1 MRLGVNEAVELSL
14 GELQNTPSISYF
26 NSIVLS
32 LNKVQKGSLFVAKDH
47 TLIPKALELGAYGIL
62 YAGEY
67 PLSDRDVAW
76 IKLKDIEHSL
86 NHLFKFCLL
95 NERVVGV
102 LLSPIEL
109 EIASKIIMS
118 GFVWCLK
125 ESLEDLFIL
134 EGCKIAFF
142 DKLEWLHLFYKQER
156 LKEDLKESRLMIL
169 NQSFFCSALV
179 YEKQEYEFK
188 MPCIFLEPLKR
199 VIQLCEKLQ
208 IEFDLNLLGKKE
220 YPLDHCKP
228 FFVNKNLEIAPYG
241 ATARVIVAET
251 SKELFEMMLQKA
263 LETLSWG
270 KIVVFCRKN
279 SAAFFKKTN
288 PYFYTTQNNLKEQLK
303 NLAFNFAF
311 IYGISSHHLES
322 LLNPPFLKNSPRY
335 GKSCSFVTINPIQKP
350 F

>member
-47 TLIPKALELGAYGIL
+47 ALIPKALELGAYGIL
-62 YAGEY
+62 YTGEY
-67 PLSDRDVAW
+67 LLSDRDVAW

-95 NERVVGV
+95 NERVVGA

-109 EIASKIIMS
+109 EIASKIMVS
-118 GFVWCLK
+118 NFVWCLK
-125 ESLEDLFIL
+125 ESLEDLFII

-142 DKLEWLHLFYKQER
+142 DKLEWLHLFYKQEH
-156 LKEDLKESRLMIL
+156 LKEDLKESRLIIL

-241 ATARVIVAET
+241 ATARVVVAEA

-279 SAAFFKKTN
+279 STAFFEKNN
-288 PYFYTTQNNLKEQLK
+288 PYCYTTQNNLKEQLK

-311 IYGISSHHLES
+311 IYGISSSHLES
-322 LLNPPFLKNSPRY
+322 LLNPPLFKKTPTLW
-335 GKSCSFVTINPIQKP
+335 
-350 F
+350 

>member
-47 TLIPKALELGAYGIL
+47 ALIPKALELGAYGIL
-62 YAGEY
+62 YTGEY

-95 NERVVGV
+95 NERVVGA

-109 EIASKIIMS
+109 EIASKIIVS
-118 GFVWCLK
+118 EFVWCLK
-125 ESLEDLFIL
+125 ESLEDLFII

-142 DKLEWLHLFYKQER
+142 DKLEWLHLFYKQECLR
-156 LKEDLKESRLMIL
+156 EDLKESRLMIL
-169 NQSFFCSALV
+169 SQSFFCSALV
-179 YEKQEYEFK
+179 YEKQEYELK
-188 MPCIFLEPLKR
+188 MPCIFLELLKR

-241 ATARVIVAET
+241 ATARVVVAEA
-251 SKELFEMMLQKA
+251 SKELFEIMLQKA

-279 SAAFFKKTN
+279 SVAFFEKNN
-288 PYFYTTQNNLKEQLK
+288 PYCYTTQNNLKEQLK

-322 LLNPPFLKNSPRY
+322 LLNPPLFKKTPTLW
-335 GKSCSFVTINPIQKP
+335 
-350 F
+350 

>member
-109 EIASKIIMS
+109 EIASKIIVS
-118 GFVWCLK
+118 NFVWCLK
-125 ESLEDLFIL
+125 ESLEDLFII

-156 LKEDLKESRLMIL
+156 LKEDLKESRLIIL

-208 IEFDLNLLGKKE
+208 IEFDLNLLSKKE

-241 ATARVIVAET
+241 ATARVVVAET

-279 SAAFFKKTN
+279 SAAFFEKNN
-288 PYFYTTQNNLKEQLK
+288 PYCYTTQNNLKEQLK
-303 NLAFNFAF
+303 KLAFNFAF
-311 IYGISSHHLES
+311 IYGISSSHLES
-322 LLNPPFLKNSPRY
+322 LLNPPLFKKTPTLW
-335 GKSCSFVTINPIQKP
+335 
-350 F
+350 

>member
-95 NERVVGV
+95 NECVVGA

-109 EIASKIIMS
+109 EIVSKIMVS
-118 GFVWCLK
+118 DFVWCLK
-125 ESLEDLFIL
+125 ESLEDLFII

-156 LKEDLKESRLMIL
+156 LKEDLKESRLIVL
-169 NQSFFCSALV
+169 NQSFFCSTLV
-179 YEKQEYEFK
+179 YEKQEYELK

-279 SAAFFKKTN
+279 SAAFFQKTN

-311 IYGISSHHLES
+311 IHGISSHHLES
-322 LLNPPFLKNSPRY
+322 LLNPPFLKKTP
-335 GKSCSFVTINPIQKP
+335 TLW
-350 F
+350 

>member
-95 NERVVGV
+95 NECVVGA

-109 EIASKIIMS
+109 EIASKIMVS
-118 GFVWCLK
+118 NFVWCLK
-125 ESLEDLFIL
+125 ESLEDLFII

-156 LKEDLKESRLMIL
+156 LKEDLKESRLIVL

-179 YEKQEYEFK
+179 YEKQEYELK

-251 SKELFEMMLQKA
+251 SKELFETMLQKA
-263 LETLSWG
+263 LETLPWG

-279 SAAFFKKTN
+279 SAAFFKKAN

-322 LLNPPFLKNSPRY
+322 LLNPPFLKKTP
-335 GKSCSFVTINPIQKP
+335 TLW
-350 F
+350 

>member
-32 LNKVQKGSLFVAKDH
+32 LNKVKKGSLFVAKDH

-109 EIASKIIMS
+109 EIASKIIVS
-118 GFVWCLK
+118 EFVWCLK
-125 ESLEDLFIL
+125 ESLENLFII

-142 DKLEWLHLFYKQER
+142 DKLEWLHLFYKQEC
-156 LKEDLKESRLMIL
+156 LKEDLKESRLIIL

-208 IEFDLNLLGKKE
+208 IAFDLNLLGKKE

-241 ATARVIVAET
+241 ATARVVVAET
-251 SKELFEMMLQKA
+251 SKELFEMTLQKA

-279 SAAFFKKTN
+279 SAAFFEKNN
-288 PYFYTTQNNLKEQLK
+288 PYCYTTQNNLKEQLK

-311 IYGISSHHLES
+311 IYGISSSHLES
-322 LLNPPFLKNSPRY
+322 LLNPPLFKKTPTLW
-335 GKSCSFVTINPIQKP
+335 
-350 F
+350 

>member
-47 TLIPKALELGAYGIL
+47 AFIPKALELGAYGIL

-95 NERVVGV
+95 NERVVGA

-109 EIASKIIMS
+109 EIASKIIVS
-118 GFVWCLK
+118 EFVWCLR

-142 DKLEWLHLFYKQER
+142 DKLEWFHLFYKQER
-156 LKEDLKESRLMIL
+156 LEENLKESDLVVL

-179 YEKQEYEFK
+179 YEKQEYELK

-199 VIQLCEKLQ
+199 VIRLCEKLK
-208 IEFDLNLLGKKE
+208 IEFDLNLLAKKE
-220 YPLDHCKP
+220 YSLDHCKP

-241 ATARVIVAET
+241 TTARVVVAEG
-251 SKELFEMMLQKA
+251 SKELFERLLQKA

-270 KIVVFCRKN
+270 KIVVFYRKN
-279 SAAFFKKTN
+279 SVVFFEKAN
-288 PYFYTTQNNLKEQLK
+288 NYFYTTQNNLKEQLK

-311 IYGISSHHLES
+311 IHGISSHHLES
-322 LLNPPFLKNSPRY
+322 LLNPPLFKKTPTLW
-335 GKSCSFVTINPIQKP
+335 
-350 F
+350 

>member
-47 TLIPKALELGAYGIL
+47 TLIPKALGLGAYGIL
-62 YAGEY
+62 YTGEY

-95 NERVVGV
+95 NERVVGA

-109 EIASKIIMS
+109 EIASKIIVS
-118 GFVWCLK
+118 DFVWCLK
-125 ESLEDLFIL
+125 ESLEDLFIM

-188 MPCIFLEPLKR
+188 MPCIFLGPLKR

-208 IEFDLNLLGKKE
+208 IAFDLNLLGKKE

-241 ATARVIVAET
+241 ATARVVVAEA

-311 IYGISSHHLES
+311 IYGIRSHHLES
-322 LLNPPFLKNSPRY
+322 LLNPPLFKKTPTLW
-335 GKSCSFVTINPIQKP
+335 
-350 F
+350 

>member
-1 MRLGVNEAVELSL
+1 M
-14 GELQNTPSISYF
+14 
-26 NSIVLS
+26 
-32 LNKVQKGSLFVAKDH
+32 
-47 TLIPKALELGAYGIL
+47 
-62 YAGEY
+62 
-67 PLSDRDVAW
+67 AW

-109 EIASKIIMS
+109 EIASKIIVS

-125 ESLEDLFIL
+125 ESLEDLFII

-142 DKLEWLHLFYKQER
+142 DKLEWFHLFYKQEC
-156 LKEDLKESRLMIL
+156 LKEDLKESRLIIL

-179 YEKQEYEFK
+179 YEKQEHELK

-241 ATARVIVAET
+241 ATARVVVAEA

-279 SAAFFKKTN
+279 SVAFFEKNN
-288 PYFYTTQNNLKEQLK
+288 PYCYTTQNNLKEQLK

-311 IYGISSHHLES
+311 IYGISSSHLES
-322 LLNPPFLKNSPRY
+322 LLNPPFLKKPPRY
-335 GKSCSFVTINPIQKP
+335 GKSCSLVTIKLIQKP

>member
-14 GELQNTPSISYF
+14 GELQNMPSISYF

-62 YAGEY
+62 YTGEY

-95 NERVVGV
+95 NERVVGA

-109 EIASKIIMS
+109 EIASKIMVS

-125 ESLEDLFIL
+125 ESLEDLFII

-156 LKEDLKESRLMIL
+156 LKEYLKEDLKESRLIIL
-169 NQSFFCSALV
+169 NQSFFCSTLV

-228 FFVNKNLEIAPYG
+228 FFVNKDLEIAPYG
-241 ATARVIVAET
+241 ATARVVVAEA

-279 SAAFFKKTN
+279 SVAFFKKTN
-288 PYFYTTQNNLKEQLK
+288 PYCYTTQNNLKEQLK

-311 IYGISSHHLES
+311 IYGISSSHLES
-322 LLNPPFLKNSPRY
+322 LLNPPLFKKTPTLW
-335 GKSCSFVTINPIQKP
+335 
-350 F
+350 

>member
-62 YAGEY
+62 YTGEY

-76 IKLKDIEHSL
+76 IKLKNIEHSL

-109 EIASKIIMS
+109 EIASKIIVS
-118 GFVWCLK
+118 EFVWCLK
-125 ESLEDLFIL
+125 ESLEDLFII

-142 DKLEWLHLFYKQER
+142 DKLEWLHLFYKQEH

-169 NQSFFCSALV
+169 NQSFFCSTLV

-241 ATARVIVAET
+241 ATARVVVAEA

-279 SAAFFKKTN
+279 SAAFFEKNN
-288 PYFYTTQNNLKEQLK
+288 PYCYTIHNNLKEQLK

-311 IYGISSHHLES
+311 IYGISSSHLES
-322 LLNPPFLKNSPRY
+322 LLNPPLFKKTPTLW
-335 GKSCSFVTINPIQKP
+335 
-350 F
+350 

>member
-1 MRLGVNEAVELSL
+1 MRLGMNEAVELSL

-47 TLIPKALELGAYGIL
+47 ALIPKALELGAYGIL
-62 YAGEY
+62 YTGEY
-67 PLSDRDVAW
+67 PLSDKDVAW

-109 EIASKIIMS
+109 EIASKIMVS
-118 GFVWCLK
+118 NFVWCLK
-125 ESLEDLFIL
+125 ESLEDLFII

-142 DKLEWLHLFYKQER
+142 DKLEWLHLFYKQEC

-208 IEFDLNLLGKKE
+208 IAFDLNLLGKKE
-220 YPLDHCKP
+220 CPLDHCKP

-241 ATARVIVAET
+241 ATARVVVAEA

-288 PYFYTTQNNLKEQLK
+288 PYCYTTQNNLKEQLK

-311 IYGISSHHLES
+311 IYGISSSHLES
-322 LLNPPFLKNSPRY
+322 LLNPPFFKKTPTLW
-335 GKSCSFVTINPIQKP
+335 
-350 F
+350 

>member
-109 EIASKIIMS
+109 EIASKIMVS
-118 GFVWCLK
+118 NFAWCLK
-125 ESLEDLFIL
+125 ESLEDLFIIK
-134 EGCKIAFF
+134 GCKIAFF

-156 LKEDLKESRLMIL
+156 LKEDLKESRLIIL

-179 YEKQEYEFK
+179 YEKQEHELK

-241 ATARVIVAET
+241 ATARVVVAET

-263 LETLSWG
+263 FETLSWG

-322 LLNPPFLKNSPRY
+322 LLNPPLFKKTPTLW
-335 GKSCSFVTINPIQKP
+335 
-350 F
+350 

>member
-95 NERVVGV
+95 NERVVGA

-109 EIASKIIMS
+109 EIASKIMVS
-118 GFVWCLK
+118 DFVWCLK
-125 ESLEDLFIL
+125 ESLEDLFII

-156 LKEDLKESRLMIL
+156 LKEDLKESRLIVL

-179 YEKQEYEFK
+179 YEKQEYELK

-279 SAAFFKKTN
+279 SAIFFKKAN

-322 LLNPPFLKNSPRY
+322 LLTPPFFKKTPTLW
-335 GKSCSFVTINPIQKP
+335 
-350 F
+350 

>member
-95 NERVVGV
+95 NERVVGA

-109 EIASKIIMS
+109 EIVSKIMVS
-118 GFVWCLK
+118 NFVWCLK
-125 ESLEDLFIL
+125 ESLEDLFII

-156 LKEDLKESRLMIL
+156 LKEDLKESRLIIL
-169 NQSFFCSALV
+169 NQSFFCSTLV
-179 YEKQEYEFK
+179 YEKQEYELK

-279 SAAFFKKTN
+279 SATFFKKAN

-322 LLNPPFLKNSPRY
+322 LLTPPFFKKTPTLW
-335 GKSCSFVTINPIQKP
+335 
-350 F
+350 

>member
-32 LNKVQKGSLFVAKDH
+32 LSKVQKGSLFVAKDH

-76 IKLKDIEHSL
+76 IRLKDIEHSL

-95 NERVVGV
+95 NERVVGA

-109 EIASKIIMS
+109 EIASKIMVS
-118 GFVWCLK
+118 NFVWCLK
-125 ESLEDLFIL
+125 ESLEDLFII

-156 LKEDLKESRLMIL
+156 LKEDLKESRLIVL

-179 YEKQEYEFK
+179 YEKQEYELK

-251 SKELFEMMLQKA
+251 SKELFETMLQKA
-263 LETLSWG
+263 LETLPWG

-279 SAAFFKKTN
+279 SAAFFKKAN

-322 LLNPPFLKNSPRY
+322 LLNPPFLKKTP
-335 GKSCSFVTINPIQKP
+335 TLW
-350 F
+350 

>member
-95 NERVVGV
+95 NERVIGA

-109 EIASKIIMS
+109 EIASKIMVS
-118 GFVWCLK
+118 GSVWCLK
-125 ESLEDLFIL
+125 ESLEDLFII
-134 EGCKIAFF
+134 EGCKIALF

-156 LKEDLKESRLMIL
+156 LKEDLKESRLIVL

-179 YEKQEYEFK
+179 YEKQEYELK

-279 SAAFFKKTN
+279 SAAFFKKAN

-311 IYGISSHHLES
+311 IHGISSHHLES
-322 LLNPPFLKNSPRY
+322 LLTPPFFKKTPTLW
-335 GKSCSFVTINPIQKP
+335 
-350 F
+350 

>member
-32 LNKVQKGSLFVAKDH
+32 LNKIQKGSLFVAKDH

-95 NERVVGV
+95 NERVVGA

-109 EIASKIIMS
+109 EIASKIMVS
-118 GFVWCLK
+118 DFVWCLK
-125 ESLEDLFIL
+125 ESLEDLFII

-156 LKEDLKESRLMIL
+156 LKEDLKESRLIIL
-169 NQSFFCSALV
+169 NQSFFCSTLV
-179 YEKQEYEFK
+179 YEKQEYELK
-188 MPCIFLEPLKR
+188 MSCIFLEPLKR

-241 ATARVIVAET
+241 TTARVIVAET
-251 SKELFEMMLQKA
+251 SKELFEMMLQEA
-263 LETLSWG
+263 LETLPWG
-270 KIVVFCRKN
+270 KIVVLCRKN

-322 LLNPPFLKNSPRY
+322 LLTPPFFKKTPTLW
-335 GKSCSFVTINPIQKP
+335 
-350 F
+350 

>member
-62 YAGEY
+62 YTGEY
-67 PLSDRDVAW
+67 PVSDRDVAW

-95 NERVVGV
+95 NECVVGA

-109 EIASKIIMS
+109 EIASKIMVS
-118 GFVWCLK
+118 NFVWCLK
-125 ESLEDLFIL
+125 ESLEDLFII

-156 LKEDLKESRLMIL
+156 LKEDLKESRLIIL
-169 NQSFFCSALV
+169 NQSFFCNALI

-241 ATARVIVAET
+241 ATARVVVAEA

-279 SAAFFKKTN
+279 SVAFFKKTN
-288 PYFYTTQNNLKEQLK
+288 PYCYTTQNNLKEQLK

-322 LLNPPFLKNSPRY
+322 LLNPPLFKKTPTLW
-335 GKSCSFVTINPIQKP
+335 
-350 F
+350 

>member
-95 NERVVGV
+95 NERVVGA

-109 EIASKIIMS
+109 EIASKIMVS
-118 GFVWCLK
+118 DFVWCLK
-125 ESLEDLFIL
+125 ESLEDLFII

-156 LKEDLKESRLMIL
+156 LKEDLKESRLIVL

-179 YEKQEYEFK
+179 YEKQEYELK

-228 FFVNKNLEIAPYG
+228 FFVNKDLEIAPYG

-279 SAAFFKKTN
+279 SAAFFKKAN

-311 IYGISSHHLES
+311 IYGISPHHLES
-322 LLNPPFLKNSPRY
+322 LLTPPFFKKTPTLW
-335 GKSCSFVTINPIQKP
+335 
-350 F
+350 

>member
-95 NERVVGV
+95 NERVVGA

-109 EIASKIIMS
+109 EIASKIMVS
-118 GFVWCLK
+118 DFVWCLK
-125 ESLEDLFIL
+125 EGLEDLFIV
-134 EGCKIAFF
+134 ERCKIAFF

-156 LKEDLKESRLMIL
+156 LKEDLKESRLIVL
-169 NQSFFCSALV
+169 NQSFFCNALV
-179 YEKQEYEFK
+179 YEKQEYELK

-241 ATARVIVAET
+241 TTARVIVAET

-270 KIVVFCRKN
+270 KIVVLCRKN
-279 SAAFFKKTN
+279 SAVFFKKAN

-322 LLNPPFLKNSPRY
+322 LLNPPFLKKTP
-335 GKSCSFVTINPIQKP
+335 TLW
-350 F
+350 

>member
-76 IKLKDIEHSL
+76 IKLKNIEHSL

-95 NERVVGV
+95 NERVIGA

-109 EIASKIIMS
+109 EIASKIMVS
-118 GFVWCLK
+118 DFVWCLK
-125 ESLEDLFIL
+125 ESLEDLFII

-156 LKEDLKESRLMIL
+156 LKEDLKESRLIVL
-169 NQSFFCSALV
+169 NQSFFCSTLV
-179 YEKQEYEFK
+179 YEKQEYELK

-208 IEFDLNLLGKKE
+208 IEFDLNLLSKKE

-241 ATARVIVAET
+241 TTARVIVAET
-251 SKELFEMMLQKA
+251 SKELFEMMLQEA

-279 SAAFFKKTN
+279 SAVFFKKAN

-311 IYGISSHHLES
+311 IYGVSSHHLES
-322 LLNPPFLKNSPRY
+322 LLNPPFLKKTP
-335 GKSCSFVTINPIQKP
+335 TLW
-350 F
+350 

>member
-32 LNKVQKGSLFVAKDH
+32 LSKVQKGSLFVAKDH

-62 YAGEY
+62 YTGEY

-109 EIASKIIMS
+109 EIASKIMVS
-118 GFVWCLK
+118 NFVWCLK
-125 ESLEDLFIL
+125 ESLEDLFII

-142 DKLEWLHLFYKQER
+142 DKLEWLHLFYKQEH
-156 LKEDLKESRLMIL
+156 LKEDLKESRLIIL

-241 ATARVIVAET
+241 TTARVVVAEA

-288 PYFYTTQNNLKEQLK
+288 PYCYTTQNNLKEQLK

-311 IYGISSHHLES
+311 IYGISSSHLES
-322 LLNPPFLKNSPRY
+322 LLNPPLFKKTPTLW
-335 GKSCSFVTINPIQKP
+335 
-350 F
+350 

>member
-1 MRLGVNEAVELSL
+1 MRLGVNEAVELSF

-67 PLSDRDVAW
+67 LLSDRDVAW

-95 NERVVGV
+95 NERVVGA

-109 EIASKIIMS
+109 EIASKIMVS
-118 GFVWCLK
+118 DFVWCLK
-125 ESLEDLFIL
+125 ESLEDLFII

-156 LKEDLKESRLMIL
+156 LKEDLKESRLIVL

-179 YEKQEYEFK
+179 CEKQEYELK

-270 KIVVFCRKN
+270 KIVVLCRKN

-322 LLNPPFLKNSPRY
+322 LLNPPFLKKTP
-335 GKSCSFVTINPIQKP
+335 TLW
-350 F
+350 

>member
-109 EIASKIIMS
+109 EIASKIMVS

-125 ESLEDLFIL
+125 ESLEDLFII

-142 DKLEWLHLFYKQER
+142 DKLEWLHLFYKQEC
-156 LKEDLKESRLMIL
+156 LKEDLKESRLIIL
-169 NQSFFCSALV
+169 NQSFFCNALV

-220 YPLDHCKP
+220 YPIDHCKP
-228 FFVNKNLEIAPYG
+228 FFVNKDLEIAPYG
-241 ATARVIVAET
+241 ATARVVVAET

-263 LETLSWG
+263 FETLSWG

-311 IYGISSHHLES
+311 IYGVSSSHLES
-322 LLNPPFLKNSPRY
+322 LLNPPFFKKTPTLW
-335 GKSCSFVTINPIQKP
+335 
-350 F
+350 

>member
-62 YAGEY
+62 YTGEY
-67 PLSDRDVAW
+67 PLSDKDVAW

-95 NERVVGV
+95 NERVVGA

-109 EIASKIIMS
+109 EIASKIIVS
-118 GFVWCLK
+118 DFVWCLK
-125 ESLEDLFIL
+125 ESLEDLFII

-142 DKLEWLHLFYKQER
+142 DKLEWFHLFYKQER

-241 ATARVIVAET
+241 ATARVVVAEA

-279 SAAFFKKTN
+279 SAAFFEKNN
-288 PYFYTTQNNLKEQLK
+288 PYYYTTQNNLKEQLK

-311 IYGISSHHLES
+311 IYGISSSHLES
-322 LLNPPFLKNSPRY
+322 LLNPPLFKKTPTLW
-335 GKSCSFVTINPIQKP
+335 
-350 F
+350 

>member
-1 MRLGVNEAVELSL
+1 MNEAVELSL

-95 NERVVGV
+95 NERVVGA

-109 EIASKIIMS
+109 EIASKIMVS
-118 GFVWCLK
+118 DFVWCLK
-125 ESLEDLFIL
+125 ESLEDLFII

-156 LKEDLKESRLMIL
+156 LKEDLKESRLIVL

-179 YEKQEYEFK
+179 YEKQEYELK

-279 SAAFFKKTN
+279 SAIFFKKAN

-322 LLNPPFLKNSPRY
+322 LLTPPFFKKTPTLW
-335 GKSCSFVTINPIQKP
+335 
-350 F
+350 

>member
-109 EIASKIIMS
+109 EIASKIMVS

-125 ESLEDLFIL
+125 ESLEDLFII

-142 DKLEWLHLFYKQER
+142 DKLEWLHLFYKQEL
-156 LKEDLKESRLMIL
+156 LKEDLKESRLIIL
-169 NQSFFCSALV
+169 NQSFFCSTLV

-208 IEFDLNLLGKKE
+208 IEFNLSLLGKKE
-220 YPLDHCKP
+220 PALEHCKP

-241 ATARVIVAET
+241 ATARVVVAET

-288 PYFYTTQNNLKEQLK
+288 PYCYTTQNNLKEQLK

-322 LLNPPFLKNSPRY
+322 LLNPPLFKKTPTLW
-335 GKSCSFVTINPIQKP
+335 
-350 F
+350 

>member
-47 TLIPKALELGAYGIL
+47 ALIPKALELGAYGIL
-62 YAGEY
+62 YTGEY

-95 NERVVGV
+95 NERMVGV

-109 EIASKIIMS
+109 EIASKIIVS

-125 ESLEDLFIL
+125 ESLEDLFII

-156 LKEDLKESRLMIL
+156 LREDLKESRLMIL
-169 NQSFFCSALV
+169 NQSFFCSTLV
-179 YEKQEYEFK
+179 YEKQEYELK

-208 IEFDLNLLGKKE
+208 IAFDLNLLSKKE

-241 ATARVIVAET
+241 ATARVVVAEA
-251 SKELFEMMLQKA
+251 SKELFEMMFQKA

-279 SAAFFKKTN
+279 SVAFFEKNN
-288 PYFYTTQNNLKEQLK
+288 PYCYTTQNNLKEQLK

-322 LLNPPFLKNSPRY
+322 LLNPSLFKKTPTLW
-335 GKSCSFVTINPIQKP
+335 
-350 F
+350 

>member
-1 MRLGVNEAVELSL
+1 MRLGVNEAVELSF

-109 EIASKIIMS
+109 EIASKIMVS
-118 GFVWCLK
+118 DFVWCLK
-125 ESLEDLFIL
+125 ESLEDLFII

-156 LKEDLKESRLMIL
+156 LKEYLKESRLIVL
-169 NQSFFCSALV
+169 NQSFFCNALV
-179 YEKQEYEFK
+179 YEKQEYELK

-251 SKELFEMMLQKA
+251 SKELFETMLQKA
-263 LETLSWG
+263 FETLSWG
-270 KIVVFCRKN
+270 KIVVLCRKN

-322 LLNPPFLKNSPRY
+322 LLNPPFLKKTP
-335 GKSCSFVTINPIQKP
+335 TLW
-350 F
+350 

>member
-67 PLSDRDVAW
+67 PVSDRDVAW

-95 NERVVGV
+95 NERVIGA

-109 EIASKIIMS
+109 EIASKIMVS
-118 GFVWCLK
+118 HFVWCLK
-125 ESLEDLFIL
+125 ESLEDLFII

-156 LKEDLKESRLMIL
+156 LKEDLKEDRLIVL

-279 SAAFFKKTN
+279 SAAFFKKAN

-322 LLNPPFLKNSPRY
+322 LLTPPFFKKTPTLW
-335 GKSCSFVTINPIQKP
+335 
-350 F
+350 

>member
-47 TLIPKALELGAYGIL
+47 ALIPKALELGAYGIL
-62 YAGEY
+62 YTGEY
-67 PLSDRDVAW
+67 PLSDKDVAW

-95 NERVVGV
+95 NECVVGA

-109 EIASKIIMS
+109 EIASKIIVS
-118 GFVWCLK
+118 DFVWCLK
-125 ESLEDLFIL
+125 ESLEDLFIM

-142 DKLEWLHLFYKQER
+142 DKLEWFHLFYKQER
-156 LKEDLKESRLMIL
+156 LKEDLKESRLIIF

-208 IEFDLNLLGKKE
+208 IEFDLNLLSKKE
-220 YPLDHCKP
+220 PALDHCKP

-241 ATARVIVAET
+241 TTARVVVAES

-279 SAAFFKKTN
+279 STAFFEKNN
-288 PYFYTTQNNLKEQLK
+288 PYCYTTQNNLKEQLK

-311 IYGISSHHLES
+311 IYGISSSHLES
-322 LLNPPFLKNSPRY
+322 LLNPPLLKKTP
-335 GKSCSFVTINPIQKP
+335 TLW
-350 F
+350 

>member
-95 NERVVGV
+95 NECVVGA

-109 EIASKIIMS
+109 EIASKIMVS
-118 GFVWCLK
+118 DFVWCLK
-125 ESLEDLFIL
+125 ESLEDLFII

-156 LKEDLKESRLMIL
+156 LKEDLKESRLIIL
-169 NQSFFCSALV
+169 NQSFFCSTLV
-179 YEKQEYEFK
+179 YEKQEYELK

-270 KIVVFCRKN
+270 KIVVLCRKN

-311 IYGISSHHLES
+311 IHGISSHHLES
-322 LLNPPFLKNSPRY
+322 LLNPPFLKKTP
-335 GKSCSFVTINPIQKP
+335 TLW
-350 F
+350 

>member
-32 LNKVQKGSLFVAKDH
+32 LNKVQKGSLFAAKDH
-47 TLIPKALELGAYGIL
+47 ALIPKALELGAYGIL
-62 YAGEY
+62 YTGEY
-67 PLSDRDVAW
+67 PLSDKDVAW

-95 NERVVGV
+95 NERVVGA

-109 EIASKIIMS
+109 EIASKIIVS
-118 GFVWCLK
+118 DFVWCLK
-125 ESLEDLFIL
+125 ESLEDLFIID
-134 EGCKIAFF
+134 GCKIAFF

-156 LKEDLKESRLMIL
+156 LKEYLKESRLMIL

-179 YEKQEYEFK
+179 YEKQEYELK
-188 MPCIFLEPLKR
+188 MPCVFLEPLKR
-199 VIQLCEKLQ
+199 VIQLCEKLK
-208 IEFDLNLLGKKE
+208 IEFDLNLLSKKE
-220 YPLDHCKP
+220 PALDHCKP

-241 ATARVIVAET
+241 TTARVVVAET

-279 SAAFFKKTN
+279 SAAFFEKNN
-288 PYFYTTQNNLKEQLK
+288 PYCYTTHNNLKEQLK

-311 IYGISSHHLES
+311 IYGISYSHLES
-322 LLNPPFLKNSPRY
+322 LLNPPLFRKTPTLW
-335 GKSCSFVTINPIQKP
+335 
-350 F
+350 

>member
-32 LNKVQKGSLFVAKDH
+32 LNKVQKGSLFVAKVH

-95 NERVVGV
+95 NERVVGA

-109 EIASKIIMS
+109 EIASKIMVS
-118 GFVWCLK
+118 DFVWCLK
-125 ESLEDLFIL
+125 ESLEDLFII

-156 LKEDLKESRLMIL
+156 LKEDLKESRLIIL

-179 YEKQEYEFK
+179 YEKQEYELK

-279 SAAFFKKTN
+279 SAAFFKKAN

-311 IYGISSHHLES
+311 IYGISSYHLES
-322 LLNPPFLKNSPRY
+322 LLNPPFLKKTP
-335 GKSCSFVTINPIQKP
+335 TLW
-350 F
+350 

>member
-62 YAGEY
+62 YTGEY

-109 EIASKIIMS
+109 EIASKIMVS
-118 GFVWCLK
+118 DFVWCLK
-125 ESLEDLFIL
+125 ESLEDLFII

-188 MPCIFLEPLKR
+188 MPCVFLGPLKR

-241 ATARVIVAET
+241 ATARVVVAET

-263 LETLSWG
+263 FETLSWG

-288 PYFYTTQNNLKEQLK
+288 PYFYTTQNNLKEQLR

-311 IYGISSHHLES
+311 IYGVSSSHLES
-322 LLNPPFLKNSPRY
+322 LLNPPFFKKTPTLW
-335 GKSCSFVTINPIQKP
+335 
-350 F
+350 

>member
-109 EIASKIIMS
+109 EIASKIMVS
-118 GFVWCLK
+118 DFVWCLK
-125 ESLEDLFIL
+125 ESLEDLFII

-156 LKEDLKESRLMIL
+156 LKEVLKESRLIVL

-179 YEKQEYEFK
+179 YEKQEYELK

-322 LLNPPFLKNSPRY
+322 LLTPPFFKKTPTLW
-335 GKSCSFVTINPIQKP
+335 
-350 F
+350 

>member
-109 EIASKIIMS
+109 EIASKIMVS

-125 ESLEDLFIL
+125 ESLEDLFII

-156 LKEDLKESRLMIL
+156 LKEDLKESRLIIL

-241 ATARVIVAET
+241 TTARVVVAET

-279 SAAFFKKTN
+279 SAAFFKKNN
-288 PYFYTTQNNLKEQLK
+288 PYCYTTQNNLKEQLK

-311 IYGISSHHLES
+311 IYGISSSHLES
-322 LLNPPFLKNSPRY
+322 LLNPPLFKKTPTLW
-335 GKSCSFVTINPIQKP
+335 
-350 F
+350 

>member
-95 NERVVGV
+95 NECVVGA

-109 EIASKIIMS
+109 EIASKIMVS
-118 GFVWCLK
+118 DFVWCLK
-125 ESLEDLFIL
+125 ESLEDLFII

-156 LKEDLKESRLMIL
+156 LKEDLKESRLIVL
-169 NQSFFCSALV
+169 NQSFFCSTLV
-179 YEKQEYEFK
+179 YEKQEYELK

-228 FFVNKNLEIAPYG
+228 FFVNKDLEIAPYG
-241 ATARVIVAET
+241 TTARVIVAET

-279 SAAFFKKTN
+279 SAVFFKKAN

-322 LLNPPFLKNSPRY
+322 LLTPPFFKKTPTLW
-335 GKSCSFVTINPIQKP
+335 
-350 F
+350 

>member
-62 YAGEY
+62 YTGEY
-67 PLSDRDVAW
+67 PLSDKDVAW

-86 NHLFKFCLL
+86 NYLFKFCLL

-125 ESLEDLFIL
+125 ESLEDLFII

-156 LKEDLKESRLMIL
+156 LKEDLKESRLIIL

-179 YEKQEYEFK
+179 YEKQEYELK

-208 IEFDLNLLGKKE
+208 IEFDLSLLGKKE

-241 ATARVIVAET
+241 ATARVVVAEA

-279 SAAFFKKTN
+279 SVAFFEKNN
-288 PYFYTTQNNLKEQLK
+288 PYCYTTQNNLKEQLK

-322 LLNPPFLKNSPRY
+322 LLNPPLFKKTPTLW
-335 GKSCSFVTINPIQKP
+335 
-350 F
+350 